1 MELQGQIMECKFC
14 MQTISTSEMI
24 NAALG
29 LWNVFA
35 KSTAKNAGCSIQKE
49 WLDIAAYRYPYD
61 FGGAILPDPGGIES
75 ASGSELHVADQAQSW
90 INNKTARL
98 VLLHF
103 RFDEHEWMHRN
114 TCFKNGHECRAQ
126 FPMMA
131 CDKTHIYES
140 TEHELV
146 G

>member
-1 MELQGQIMECKFC
+1 MECRFC
-14 MQTISTSEMI
+14 NATISTTEMI

-35 KSTAKNAGCSIQKE
+35 KSNSKNPGNNTVGCSIRKE